1 MKLRFGAIAVVLSVL
16 SLAAPPAGGPPPLKL
31 KPMVPGKGPP
41 AGNYTPAQVA
51 QGGHLVMIGG
61 CDDCHTPKVF
71 DQAADMPV
79 PDMARRLAG
88 HPEGAPDP
96 LSALKPGD
104 MLVVGPT
111 FTSFRS
117 GFGVAYASNLTPDL
131 ETGSGGWTE
140 ETFMAALRTGK
151 HLGSGRPIL
160 PPMPFPSL
168 ARATDDELRAIF
180 AFMRSLPPVRNQVP
194 EPKVQPPALEQL
206 KKVNA
211 AMLASN

>member
-1 MKLRFGAIAVVLSVL
+1 MKLRLGAIAVVVSVL
-16 SLAAPPAGGPPPLKL
+16 CLAAPPPAGPPALKL
-31 KPMVPGKGPP
+31 KPVVPGKGPTGGSYP
-41 AGNYTPAQVA
+41 PAQVA
-51 QGGHLVMIGG
+51 QGGHLVTIGG

-71 DQAADMPV
+71 DPAAGMPV

-96 LSALKPGD
+96 LSGLKVGD

-117 GFGVAYASNLTPDL
+117 GFGVAYAANLTPDL

-140 ETFMAALRTGK
+140 ETFMTAMRTGR
-151 HLGSGRPIL
+151 HLGNGRPIL
-160 PPMPFPSL
+160 PPMPFSSL
-168 ARATDDELRAIF
+168 ARATDDELRAMF
-180 AFMRSLPPVRNQVP
+180 AFFRSLPPVHNKVP
-194 EPKVQPPALEQL
+194 EPKVPAPALEQL